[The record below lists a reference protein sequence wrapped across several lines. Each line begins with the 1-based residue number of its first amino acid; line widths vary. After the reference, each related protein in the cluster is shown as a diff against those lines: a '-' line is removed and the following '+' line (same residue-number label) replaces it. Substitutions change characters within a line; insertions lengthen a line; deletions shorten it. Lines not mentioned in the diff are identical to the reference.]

1 MSNKNLIYQLAE
13 QAGIKIIPELET
25 IGGRGFFANHSEL
38 SKFAKLVADIARKDE
53 RKKKMLTKSNK
64 EL

>member
-13 QAGIKIIPELET
+13 QAGIKIIPVLET
-25 IGGRGFFANHSEL
+25 IGGRGFLANHDEL

-53 RKKKMLTKSNK
+53 RKKMLTKSNK

>member
-1 MSNKNLIYQLAE
+1 MSNRNLIYQLAE

-53 RKKKMLTKSNK
+53 RKKMLSKCNK
-64 EL
+64 DS

>member
-1 MSNKNLIYQLAE
+1 MSNRNLIYQLAV
-13 QAGIKIIPELET
+13 QAGSKIIPELET

-53 RKKKMLTKSNK
+53 RKKMLTKSNK

>member
-53 RKKKMLTKSNK
+53 RKIMLTKSNK